1 MKSMHL
7 FAKQGANRSDS
18 CSYREDLQRSMA
30 DKGAISGQFFGE
42 TEYQLGVGAA
52 FPFVLCLTLIVS
64 HPLAV

>member
-42 TEYQLGVGAA
+42 TEYQLGSAL
-52 FPFVLCLTLIVS
+52 PFLSFYVS
-64 HPLAV
+64 P

>member
-30 DKGAISGQFFGE
+30 AI
-42 TEYQLGVGAA
+42 LGVFMKRISNLG
-52 FPFVLCLTLIVS
+52 
-64 HPLAV
+64 H